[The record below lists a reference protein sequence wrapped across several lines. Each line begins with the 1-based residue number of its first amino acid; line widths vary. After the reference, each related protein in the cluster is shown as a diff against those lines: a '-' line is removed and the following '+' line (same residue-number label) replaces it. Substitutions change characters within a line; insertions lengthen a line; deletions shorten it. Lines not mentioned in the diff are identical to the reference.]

1 MTGRRSQR
9 QLILTGLLACA
20 MPWVPR
26 VSLAFPQL
34 VDQARSFGAKD
45 CTFCHSTPRGM
56 TGWNKRGQWLIKTKL
71 ARKADRIDVQWL
83 KEYVPAP
90 EKRRT
95 KKRR

>member
-1 MTGRRSQR
+1 LAGLVTAAVLFCSRGSQ
-9 QLILTGLLACA
+9 
-20 MPWVPR
+20 
-26 VSLAFPQL
+26 AFPQL
-34 VDQARSFGAKD
+34 VEQAKTFGAKD

-83 KEYVPAP
+83 KEYVT
-90 EKRRT
+90 EKRRP